1 MLRINYGRLST
12 KVLGNLSNRV
22 IAVSSV
28 YAATLLKD
36 NPLLEV
42 LKTNND
48 HYQQVLVKN
57 IYSGLGDPVA
67 QADLVRDRL
76 YRAFRRML
84 QGLTVF
90 SDTARGQAARALL
103 TIFEESGDVN
113 NLSYADQ
120 NIVMQ
125 TLLKRMDRP
134 ENTAHLNILG
144 LLDEY
149 TALKNAQMAFEKISA
164 EQTDANSALRQQA
177 SASGIRRNLERSLRD
192 LFSLVSA
199 MENVPEWKDLYH
211 DLNELIKEARQ
222 SNRTLKKEGGDGDQ
236 EGLQP

>member
-1 MLRINYGRLST
+1 MKPYKPFEAFGLCIDSSKHADSRRISIRNLPNVPSLIEKEIRLY
-12 KVLGNLSNRV
+12 VLE
-22 IAVSSV
+22 
-28 YAATLLKD
+28 D
-36 NPLLEV
+36 C
-42 LKTNND
+42 ND
-48 HYQQVLVKN
+48 HHREAAIKN
-57 IYSGLGDPVA
+57 IHIRSN
-67 QADLVRDRL
+67 
-76 YRAFRRML
+76 
-84 QGLTVF
+84 
-90 SDTARGQAARALL
+90 
-103 TIFEESGDVN
+103 DVN

-199 MENVPEWKDLYH
+199 MENVPEWRDLYH

>member
-1 MLRINYGRLST
+1 M
-12 KVLGNLSNRV
+12 
-22 IAVSSV
+22 
-28 YAATLLKD
+28 
-36 NPLLEV
+36 
-42 LKTNND
+42 
-48 HYQQVLVKN
+48 LVKN

-67 QADLVRDRL
+67 QADIVRDRL

-164 EQTDANSALRQQA
+164 EQTDANSALRREIGRA
-177 SASGIRRNLERSLRD
+177 SCRER
-192 LFSLVSA
+192 V
-199 MENVPEWKDLYH
+199 
-211 DLNELIKEARQ
+211 
-222 SNRTLKKEGGDGDQ
+222 
-236 EGLQP
+236 